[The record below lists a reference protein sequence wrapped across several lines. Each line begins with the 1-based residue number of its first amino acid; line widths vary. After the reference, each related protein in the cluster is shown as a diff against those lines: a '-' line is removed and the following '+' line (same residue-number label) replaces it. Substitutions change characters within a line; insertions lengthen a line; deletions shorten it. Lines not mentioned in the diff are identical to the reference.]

1 MASAHRLIWLGT
13 FEAQEVMISVTD
25 RMGTL
30 VAAQEME
37 LGALHENAWQAALQ
51 SGTARILQPS
61 ECSISERNARKFIVS
76 VCGRGRN
83 VVCSVRCDRRMEVY
97 TKRRKLWISSRYLA
111 AFLGII

>member
-25 RMGTL
+25 RMGTP

-51 SGTARILQPS
+51 SGIARILQPS
-61 ECSISERNARKFIVS
+61 ECSISERNAQIHVS
-76 VCGRGRN
+76 V
-83 VVCSVRCDRRMEVY
+83 S
-97 TKRRKLWISSRYLA
+97 A
-111 AFLGII
+111 AEGETLFVPFVAIDGWKCIQNGKAVDIEPILGGFWG